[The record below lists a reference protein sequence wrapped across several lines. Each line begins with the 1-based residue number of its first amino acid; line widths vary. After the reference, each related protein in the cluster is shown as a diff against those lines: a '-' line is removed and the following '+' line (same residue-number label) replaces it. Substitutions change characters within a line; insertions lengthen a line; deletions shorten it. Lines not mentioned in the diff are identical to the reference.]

1 MNHGDSVKVGLHL
14 VYTRVPIGVILPRL
28 ISVESYQFR
37 WRFLVLVLG
46 PRRLVQHVTQSW
58 KQLSNSKP
66 GMPSE
71 RSKHLEALR
80 RATFGYKSRQMQLQ
94 VAHTRHI
101 GIPK

>member
-1 MNHGDSVKVGLHL
+1 MATPTTPPTFLASWHGGIMNHGDSVKVGLHL

-58 KQLSNSKP
+58 KQLSNSK
-66 GMPSE
+66 
-71 RSKHLEALR
+71 
-80 RATFGYKSRQMQLQ
+80 
-94 VAHTRHI
+94 TRYAF
-101 GIPK
+101 